1 MGAKIQSS
9 TVNCRTHAV
18 AWSSTSIAQ
27 WQRDRIAAAGGD
39 PSIVPE
45 SPFRFLRLQEV
56 MQLTGLSRSAVYK
69 LMEDK
74 RFPPNVPLSFRTTV
88 TQGARS

>member
-1 MGAKIQSS
+1 MGTKIPSS
-9 TVNCRTHAV
+9 PLNRRVHAV

-45 SPFRFLRLQEV
+45 SPFRFLRLREV

-69 LMEDK
+69 LMEER
-74 RFPPNVPLSFRTTV
+74 RFPPNVPLSFRTAV
-88 TQGARS
+88 AEGAR